1 MSVPRLAVD
10 WKEFSYQSAQ
20 LGSLLLPIATLPIR
34 HRKLIAEIA
43 LVRLFLL
50 VENTVQSI
58 CAKILCGASY
68 LDASQPKIL
77 IRAQSATHAHSL
89 MRSHLRPNPKKDLK
103 WSSSSEIRDN
113 LVTTLAQT
121 DPLFLTVINHGAF
134 LTDIRYARNHI
145 VHNNENSRNNF
156 RKLLRKHYGGL
167 KRGITPGVLL
177 LTTKLGPSPLLQDF
191 FVEGR
196 VLIKTLVKA

>member
-10 WKEFSYQSAQ
+10 WKEFDYQSVQ

-50 VENTVQSI
+50 VENTVESI

-77 IRAQSATHAHSL
+77 IRAQSATHAQSL
-89 MRSHLRPNPKKDLK
+89 MRSHLRPNPKKELR

-113 LVTTLAQT
+113 LVATLAQA
-121 DPLFLTVINHGAF
+121 DPLFRTVINHGTF
-134 LTDIRYARNHI
+134 LTLTLDMPETI
-145 VHNNENSRNNF
+145 
-156 RKLLRKHYGGL
+156 LCT
-167 KRGITPGVLL
+167 IT
-177 LTTKLGPSPLLQDF
+177 
-191 FVEGR
+191 R
-196 VLIKTLVKA
+196 TLVKTSESCCENTMAV